1 MGFRTHFGAMDGITR
16 NLIIHNPI
24 AFYGNLSGMLWL
36 VIHYCFYFVGGEA
49 FVFWLVLLYFSP
61 SLFFGLFVGY
71 AMKKY
76 PKYVALSEWPF
87 LLAVFGSFIYL
98 GVLYFFFG
106 KNFRM
111 LEEVRQIIGG
121 GIGAFFFV
129 MLWLE
134 MYRIKS
140 RVYILMIAFLIGT
153 MASTGYYF
161 LNVLSPQNFFFGL
174 PVMIFAWQSG
184 ISILMNF
191 SFKKFGDVL

>member
-1 MGFRTHFGAMDGITR
+1 
-16 NLIIHNPI
+16 
-24 AFYGNLSGMLWL
+24 MLWL
-36 VIHYCFYFVGGEA
+36 VIHYCFYFVRGDA
-49 FVFWLVLLYFSP
+49 FVFWMFLLYFSP
-61 SLFFGLFVGY
+61 SLIFGLFIGY

-76 PKYVALSEWPF
+76 SNYVALSEWPF
-87 LLAVFGSFIYL
+87 LLAVFGTFIYL
-98 GVLYFFFG
+98 GALYFFFG

-129 MLWLE
+129 ILWLK

-153 MASTGYYF
+153 LASTGYYF
-161 LNVLSPQNFFFGL
+161 LRLLSPQNFFFGL

-191 SFKKFGDVL
+191 SFKKFGDRQ